1 MSDETARVRF
11 RVGDLELEYQGPSSY
26 IENGLTDLFE
36 KVLGY
41 GDLDARLVGEA
52 TQPAAAAPEKS
63 PPRRMDTDISLA
75 TMISR
80 LGGNTGT
87 DVVFMAAA
95 HLAVCQERSRFSR
108 AEVLENAKSADGYY
122 KKSISSNLSSYLDR
136 LLKDGRLTQY
146 SDKSYSLPE
155 SQRKRVRSGLL
166 TDSHERTARHLGRH
180 SRPPMGRRPATNG
193 CHPVSRSLECGR

>member
-11 RVGDLELEYQGPSSY
+11 KVGDLELEYEGPSSY
-26 IENGLTDLFE
+26 VENGLTDLFE
-36 KVLGY
+36 KVLSY
-41 GDLDARLVGEA
+41 GDFDVRLVGEA
-52 TQPAAAAPEKS
+52 PQPAAPAEEPL
-63 PPRRMDTDISLA
+63 PQRMDTDISLA

-108 AEVLENAKSADGYY
+108 AEILESAKSADGYY

-136 LLKDGRLTQY
+136 LLKDGRLSQY

-166 TDSHERTARHLGRH
+166 TDT
-180 SRPPMGRRPATNG
+180 
-193 CHPVSRSLECGR
+193 